1 MGRKHFSEEFKAD
14 AVRRVVS
21 SGFSVTKVSQTLG
34 VGETALRR
42 WIERAQAAASAQAS
56 TGPGDLGEAQRRIA
70 ELQKQVAQLEQEK
83 AVLKKSVAFFVKEI
97 DR

>member
-1 MGRKHFSEEFKAD
+1 MGRKYFSNEFKAD

-21 SGFSVTKVSQTLG
+21 SGFSVAKVSQALG

-42 WIERAQAAASAQAS
+42 WIEQAQVAACASAVGS
-56 TGPGDLGEAQRRIA
+56 GDVGEAQRRIA

-83 AVLKKSVAFFVKEI
+83 SVLKKSVAFFVREI

>member
-14 AVRRVVS
+14 AVHRVVS
-21 SGFSVTKVSQTLG
+21 SGFSVARVSQALG

-42 WIERAQAAASAQAS
+42 WIEQAREVTSA
-56 TGPGDLGEAQRRIA
+56 GPGDLSEAQRRIA

>member
-1 MGRKHFSEEFKAD
+1 MGRKHFSEEFKSD

-21 SGFSVTKVSQTLG
+21 GGFSVSKVSQALG
-34 VGETALRR
+34 VGQTALRR
-42 WIERAQAAASAQAS
+42 WIEETRVRES
-56 TGPGDLGEAQRRIA
+56 TPMARPGDLDEAQRRIA